1 MEAAMEKYSQLDV
14 TGSVEIK
21 PGDKADLIRVTTGTS
36 FDGEVILPSASA
48 VLGRRYT
55 IRRVAGPGTIFVVL
69 SNENDTINGQGD
81 FTMASSSA
89 STPVTFQAVQTG
101 TGTFGYEI
109 V

>member
-1 MEAAMEKYSQLDV
+1 MEKYSQLDV

-21 PGDKADLIRVTTGTS
+21 PGDKADLIRVTTGAS
-36 FDGEVILPSASA
+36 FDGEVILPSASS

-55 IRRVAGPGTIFVVL
+55 IRRVAGPGSIFVYP
-69 SNENDTINGQGD
+69 SNANDTINGQGD

-89 STPVTFQAVQTG
+89 SSPITFQAVQTG
-101 TGTFGYEI
+101 AGTYGYEL